1 MASQYFCISVLL
13 YFLYLGLAGCART
26 EAVGWWLWGH
36 HGTIALHG
44 LPPLLQLARILFAS
58 RLSRNLFPPSSQLIC
73 WNLASCNHGSMARTG
88 LHHLLQLRR
97 TGRFFAKSV
106 SILVSAFFSTFP
118 HFFAQNIFVGQTECR
133 YAIHV
138 SVPGSWRFISLQ
150 NIFINAQKW
159 LDFLEEK
166 KSNAPRECEE

>member
-106 SILVSAFFSTFP
+106 STLVSAFFYFPPTFLL
-118 HFFAQNIFVGQTECR
+118 R
-133 YAIHV
+133 
-138 SVPGSWRFISLQ
+138 ISLLVKL
-150 NIFINAQKW
+150 NVDMPYMFPCLAAGASSACKIYLSMLKSGWIF
-159 LDFLEEK
+159 
-166 KSNAPRECEE
+166 